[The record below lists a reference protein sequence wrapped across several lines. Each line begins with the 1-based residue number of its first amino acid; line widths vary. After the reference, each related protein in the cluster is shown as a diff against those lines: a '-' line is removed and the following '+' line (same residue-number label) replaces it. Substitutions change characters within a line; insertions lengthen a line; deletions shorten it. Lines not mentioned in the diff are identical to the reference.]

1 MTIITSC
8 TKSIY
13 FIAVSWDEGRNR
25 PSNLKNMLMKT
36 HKPEDRFGSVGRG
49 YFILSYLYWFRY
61 LYTTTNLKKES

>member
-1 MTIITSC
+1 
-8 TKSIY
+8 
-13 FIAVSWDEGRNR
+13 
-25 PSNLKNMLMKT
+25 MKT